1 MQSGD
6 LSMTSKPKS
15 MLRALCVSMFAAI
28 AFAIVPLYGLGHVH
42 QVPEPAAFDSP
53 SDPHPSGSVCLICR
67 LAQDRAVKAA
77 SLEAAAN
84 LMFTG
89 SAEISLALWPDRGSA
104 GPLTSRGPPS
114 LS

>member
-1 MQSGD
+1 MKS
-6 LSMTSKPKS
+6 TPKS

-28 AFAIVPLYGLGHVH
+28 AFAVVPLYGLGHVH
-42 QVPEPAAFDSP
+42 HVPDPAAFDAP

-67 LAQDRAVKAA
+67 LAQDRAVEQA
-77 SLEAAAN
+77 SLEAATN
-84 LMFTG
+84 LALAG
-89 SAEISLALWPDRGSA
+89 AAEIRLNLWPDRGSA